1 MATWGLNFRPPSR
14 YRPGVRH
21 KRMFVQTVKLC
32 PPKIANFFQ
41 KKIIS
46 RRLFFNFLNFV
57 RKITSLELF
66 KILWKK
72 LFWWLYNVLRPD
84 STSAFSRRNAKYFAC
99 FFWIVSNRVEIIYSS
114 SRNSKE
120 TGEIIRISP
129 RKSARG
135 IRPLESI
142 IREIWLSLPLPRTG
156 LARIWLV
163 NRIHETHLIG

>member
-1 MATWGLNFRPPSR
+1 LVTFVMADGHMGSEFQTTLYLDAR

-46 RRLFFNFLNFV
+46 PRLFFNFLNFV

-72 LFWWLYNVLRPD
+72 FYWWLYNV
-84 STSAFSRRNAKYFAC
+84 
-99 FFWIVSNRVEIIYSS
+99 
-114 SRNSKE
+114 
-120 TGEIIRISP
+120 
-129 RKSARG
+129 
-135 IRPLESI
+135 LESI
-142 IREIWLSLPLPRTG
+142 IREIWLSLSLSLPRTG

-163 NRIHETHLIG
+163 NRIHEMHLIG